1 MQWEETNIGAK
12 FSHYEVC
19 LVEEDGRKTDI
30 QKVMPDEERKARFK
44 LLKSNTRYK
53 ACVTTIR
60 KFATKHAEAFS
71 ETVQTK
77 PGEMHSCND
86 SGCSNFSRGST
97 IDLQCFLNQKAT
109 YFKNK
114 SAIFCIDR
122 LYYYERNEVAS
133 S

>member
-86 SGCSNFSRGST
+86 SGCKNLTSNFWRSGK
-97 IDLQCFLNQKAT
+97 IL
-109 YFKNK
+109 
-114 SAIFCIDR
+114 CIDDSDTFFI
-122 LYYYERNEVAS
+122 LYHQMS
-133 S
+133 